1 MKKDFPQR
9 EIRYISTLSG
19 PVIDR
24 APQLYYFAAGIC
36 FVKADYKNRR
46 KACLSYCALIYFF
59 MCRFMDYSV
68 RKDFALIRKSVFF
81 LYYIW
86 ILILEIVKANIQV
99 MHFALTDREV
109 VEPVVVEYRTRLKT
123 GLGRVILANS
133 ITLTPGTITISLKGD
148 KLVIHCL
155 DQSMAEGMDDMIFE
169 KLLEKMESISG
180 SAVPEKG

>member
-1 MKKDFPQR
+1 MLLFFCVWIIFNGTITA
-9 EIRYISTLSG
+9 EIA
-19 PVIDR
+19 VIG
-24 APQLYYFAAGIC
+24 AVIVLFMFAFI
-36 FVKADYKNRR
+36 
-46 KACLSYCALIYFF
+46 
-59 MCRFMDYSV
+59 CRFMDYSV

>member
-1 MKKDFPQR
+1 MFILLLLIWFIFNGKITL
-9 EIRYISTLSG
+9 EITVL
-19 PVIDR
+19 
-24 APQLYYFAAGIC
+24 GII
-36 FVKADYKNRR
+36 
-46 KACLSYCALIYFF
+46 LCALIYFF

-123 GLGRVILANS
+123 RRGRVILANS